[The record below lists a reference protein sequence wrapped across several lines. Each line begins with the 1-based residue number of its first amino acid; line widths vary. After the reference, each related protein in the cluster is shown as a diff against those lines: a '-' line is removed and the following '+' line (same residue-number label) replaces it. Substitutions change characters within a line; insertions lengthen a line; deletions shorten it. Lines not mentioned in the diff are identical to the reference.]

1 MRREIIFVILI
12 IVAVSCAGCSMLGG
26 SKSSSTSQ
34 GAMKQ
39 SGTSV
44 KATGTSVANYPMNQ
58 TYFRGDVVKEFD
70 YDRIGKVVIDFDPKT
85 DSYKYASVIY
95 DEFGRLFYLDSS
107 GTESSKRDI
116 FEAKYPFKG
125 GRVENP
131 DTLGIMKR
139 EYKEKYKAGQIVS
152 KKDNS
157 YEGVLI
163 LRYDYSNDQYTY
175 TLASK
180 QYGQW
185 SYDLNQT
192 NKDSRSSLESKY
204 TKSESTVK
212 LS

>member
-1 MRREIIFVILI
+1 MRREIIFIILI
-12 IVAVSCAGCSMLGG
+12 VVGISFSGCSMLGG
-26 SKSSSTSQ
+26 SKASGTSQ
-34 GAMKQ
+34 GTVKQ
-39 SGTSV
+39 SGASV
-44 KATGTSVANYPMNQ
+44 KATGTTVAHYTMNQ
-58 TYFRGDVVKEFD
+58 TYSRGDIVKEFD
-70 YDRIGKVVIDFDPKT
+70 YDRIGKVVLDYDPKT

-116 FEAKYPFKG
+116 FETKYPFKG
-125 GRVENP
+125 GHVENP

-175 TLASK
+175 TPASK

-185 SYDLNQT
+185 SYDLNEKNT
-192 NKDSRSSLESKY
+192 DSRTSLESRY

-212 LS
+212 LI